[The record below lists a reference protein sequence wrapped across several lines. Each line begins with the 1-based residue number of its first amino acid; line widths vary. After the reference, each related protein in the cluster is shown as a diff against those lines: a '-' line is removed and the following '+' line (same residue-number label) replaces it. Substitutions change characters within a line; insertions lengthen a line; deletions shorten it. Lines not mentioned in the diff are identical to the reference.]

1 MTCFSSLLA
10 IPCDLDPDVRLSVYL
25 GHHIDEI
32 ADWPMRREAM
42 MDGLSRSVCDELVLA
57 RAMAACGEADM
68 AATISET
75 ISTMVPL
82 ASSVA
87 EVDAA
92 IAALHAWYAS
102 LVEDGRFARVVE
114 VKQFA
119 RDVDLLDQDVTA
131 MDAETKA
138 AWHASVAILQH
149 HVDIGEVTVN
159 LGGHDVIVTVETRGI
174 DVFVQESPGS
184 DDYLALYML
193 SYPGSGDGGG
203 GWDGGPHGD
212 EPEPDGWKG
221 PRVRRLL
228 DA

>member
-1 MTCFSSLLA
+1 MTDLASLFG
-10 IPCDLDPDVRLSVYL
+10 IPSQVDPDLRLSVHI
-25 GHHIDEI
+25 GHHIDEV
-32 ADWPMRREAM
+32 ADWPVRRDRM
-42 MDGLSRSVCDELVLA
+42 MDGLSRSECDALVYA
-57 RAMAACGEADM
+57 RCLAACGEADM

-82 ASSVA
+82 ASTVE

-102 LVEDGRFARVVE
+102 LIEDGLFARIVE

-119 RDVDLLDQDVTA
+119 RDVDLLDQDASV

-138 AWHASVAILQH
+138 AWKASVAILQH
-149 HVDIGEVTVN
+149 HVDLGETTVT
-159 LGGHDVIVTVETRGI
+159 LGGHEVIVTVETRGI
-174 DVFVQESPGS
+174 DVFVQETPGG

-193 SYPGSGDGGG
+193 SYPGRDDRGR
-203 GWDGGPHGD
+203 WDGGPHGD
-212 EPEPDGWKG
+212 EPEPDDWNG
-221 PRVRRLL
+221 PRGRRLI